1 MKSPAPADPPI
12 DSVAVRLMW
21 DRLVSIVDEATVTQ
35 YRTAFSTVVQEA
47 NDFAC
52 SVMDRRGG
60 TLANSRFGLP
70 SFVATQAVTLRT
82 LLTRFDAGEIREGDV
97 FITNDPWIATG
108 QVMDLTLLRP
118 IFRNGRLVAFAGSVA
133 HAPDLGGVQRWNT
146 STDVFEEAI
155 FIPLMKLHDGGSPNR
170 TLLDLIAANTRIPD
184 LTIGDLEAQLA
195 AMRPITSR
203 LVSLMDE
210 YGLESLDP
218 LADDIYTRSEAAMR
232 SAIAAIPDG
241 TYTGEVLSDGFPD
254 PLDLAKPRDPI
265 LIRATVVVAGDEMHV
280 GFAGSSTQQPGSFN
294 SIWTFSEAYTLYGL
308 RLILVPDLPN
318 NAGFYRPIS
327 VDCPGGSVVNARFPA
342 ATLSR
347 HAVGHQVVDAVYAA
361 LAPVLPG
368 AVIAQGGSA
377 PSWDLILMGNDRRG
391 RPFNRLVII
400 NGGSGARATGD
411 GHTWCFPANI
421 SNTPVEILETSV
433 PVLCEEKAV
442 IVDSAGP
449 GRHRGGFGQRIS
461 LRARN
466 SFGFSLI
473 NARVVHPPQG
483 LLGGQPGRRGRAL
496 LDGLE
501 IPPGTDGEVPAGHQ
515 LVIETPGGGG
525 MGPMLERDSTRT
537 AIEMADGLVTSS
549 WGSSVHAEPNPW
561 SVTKP
566 PADDTSV
573 AFRRG

>member
-1 MKSPAPADPPI
+1 MASSSAARMEETLP
-12 DSVAVRLMW
+12 
-21 DRLVSIVDEATVTQ
+21 
-35 YRTAFSTVVQEA
+35 TA
-47 NDFAC
+47 
-52 SVMDRRGG
+52 
-60 TLANSRFGLP
+60 
-70 SFVATQAVTLRT
+70 
-82 LLTRFDAGEIREGDV
+82 
-97 FITNDPWIATG
+97 
-108 QVMDLTLLRP
+108 
-118 IFRNGRLVAFAGSVA
+118 
-133 HAPDLGGVQRWNT
+133 
-146 STDVFEEAI
+146 
-155 FIPLMKLHDGGSPNR
+155 
-170 TLLDLIAANTRIPD
+170 
-184 LTIGDLEAQLA
+184 
-195 AMRPITSR
+195 
-203 LVSLMDE
+203 
-210 YGLESLDP
+210 
-218 LADDIYTRSEAAMR
+218 
-232 SAIAAIPDG
+232 
-241 TYTGEVLSDGFPD
+241 
-254 PLDLAKPRDPI
+254 
-265 LIRATVVVAGDEMHV
+265 
-280 GFAGSSTQQPGSFN
+280 
-294 SIWTFSEAYTLYGL
+294 TLYGL

-327 VDCPGGSVVNARFPA
+327 VDCPEGSVVNARFPA

-377 PSWDLILMGNDRRG
+377 PSWDLILMGKDRRG

-421 SNTPVEILETSV
+421 SNTPVEILETSA

-496 LDGLE
+496 LDGQE

-525 MGPMLERDSTRT
+525 MGPIIERDSTRT
-537 AIEMADGLVTSS
+537 AIEMADGLVTSR
-549 WGSSVHAEPNPW
+549 WGSSGQAEPNPW
-561 SVTKP
+561 SVTEAA
-566 PADDTSV
+566 ADDTSGT
-573 AFRRG
+573 FQSG

>member
-1 MKSPAPADPPI
+1 MSTSTSVDPI
-12 DSVAVRLMW
+12 DPVAVRLMW

-70 SFVATQAVTLRT
+70 SFVATQAVTLKS
-82 LLTRFDAGEIREGDV
+82 LLSRFGAGDIREGDV
-97 FITNDPWIATG
+97 FITNDPWIGTG

-118 IFRNGRLVAFAGSVA
+118 IFRNGRLIAFAGSVA

-155 FIPLMKLHDGGSPNR
+155 FIPLMKLHDGGAPDR
-170 TLLDLIAANTRIPD
+170 TLLNLIAANTRIPD

-195 AMRPITSR
+195 AMRPIASR

-210 YGLESLDP
+210 YQLETLDP
-218 LADDIYTRSEAAMR
+218 LADDIYARSEAAMR

-241 TYTGEVLSDGFPD
+241 TYRGEVLSDGFPD
-254 PLDLAKPRDPI
+254 PLDPAKPPEPI
-265 LIRATVVVAGDEMHV
+265 VIRASVVVVRDDMHV
-280 GFAGSSTQQPGSFN
+280 SFAGSSPQRPGSFN
-294 SIWTFSEAYTLYGL
+294 SIWTFTEAYTLYGL

-327 VDCPGGSVVNARFPA
+327 VDCPEGSVVNARFPA

-368 AVIAQGGSA
+368 AVFAQGGSA
-377 PSWDLILMGNDRRG
+377 PSWDLILMGNDQRG
-391 RPFNRLVII
+391 RAFNKLVII
-400 NGGSGARATGD
+400 NGGSGARAGRD

-461 LRARN
+461 LRARS

-473 NARVVHPPQG
+473 NARVGHPPQG
-483 LLGGQPGRRGRAL
+483 LLGGRPGRRGRAL
-496 LDGLE
+496 LDGQE
-501 IPPGTDGEVPAGHQ
+501 ISPGTDGELPAGRQ

-525 MGPMLERDSTRT
+525 MGPMVERNTSVT
-537 AIEMADGLVTSS
+537 AAEMADGLVTST
-549 WGSSVHAEPNPW
+549 WGSPPAEPH
-561 SVTKP
+561 S
-566 PADDTSV
+566 PAATEAAGEDTGEPS
-573 AFRRG
+573 R